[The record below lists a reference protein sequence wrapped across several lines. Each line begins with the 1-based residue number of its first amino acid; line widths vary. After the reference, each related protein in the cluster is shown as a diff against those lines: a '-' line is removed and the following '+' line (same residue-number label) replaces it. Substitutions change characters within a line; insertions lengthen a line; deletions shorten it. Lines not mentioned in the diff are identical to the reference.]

1 MRLQDVLLYIDSY
14 PEPTPTSAIGQAVN
28 FCGALDSKLS
38 ALALDVDIRAPGNW
52 LAERV
57 LGVSK
62 LVAAE
67 EAKSREAGRSALAF
81 FKQEAERVGVFGQ
94 CLTGV
99 AQHHCAAEHVVR
111 AARTRDLC
119 IVPLLDQLDD
129 QRAVVEELIF
139 WSGRPTL
146 VFRPGSA
153 DLPSRPEVVAVAWDG
168 SRGAARA
175 VADALP
181 LLERAREVR
190 VFTAINEKPAAI
202 SGVSSD
208 LLRHLKSHG
217 VDAVADEVEIGR
229 QKIGEALDGYV
240 KDRGACML
248 VMGAY
253 GHSKAREFVLGGATE
268 HVLNHMKMP
277 LFLSH

>member
-38 ALALDVDIRAPGNW
+38 AIVLDVDIRAPGNW

-67 EAKSREAGRSALAF
+67 EAKSREAGRAALAF

-94 CLTGV
+94 SLTGI
-99 AQHHCAAEHVVR
+99 APHHCAAEHVVR

-217 VDAVADEVEIGR
+217 IDAVADEVDVGR

-240 KDRGACML
+240 KDRGACL
-248 VMGAY
+248 LIMGAY